1 MSVSNRNAERTTPR
15 QHVRGV
21 GLHTGLLDDTP
32 AGATDRDALLA
43 HLGRSAIHAS
53 KDRNFS
59 SAYYPDSDGARRPRL
74 YRVDS
79 PAFANCQYVMLTTR
93 QYAAVLVVDI
103 DQPGQAGG
111 HPTSLALSVRENF
124 TKLINHGI
132 GPSWVG
138 INPLTGKAQAIWL
151 IDPVYADKAGQSP
164 HMSLLAATSKAL
176 GEMLDHD
183 PHFSHRFSRSPFYEG
198 KDPTAYRWYCQ
209 HKRVHRLAD
218 LLREVRAL
226 TGQEAQQ
233 RSTRQQFSSGREL
246 LEAAKTRRQQA
257 EAFKALAHDVEAELA
272 TSAERYDPDI
282 IEGVR
287 VLWIHQGCAARDET
301 AFRHALKVGHRLR
314 AAGERLTDN
323 ALIDAYEHGYNIAQ
337 EVGGDGR
344 LLEMPPMRDRQTMAR
359 RVRGYVTQAKASNG
373 GSVASGRATNTE
385 RKALATM
392 GRRGG
397 QKAAQRWKTDPD
409 GEYARGRRDMLDGA
423 NRKRA
428 AGGRS
433 RAYQIAAFFDDH
445 YAQTGCYPTVNEAA
459 QEYGV
464 SARTVQRALAKTG
477 IDLGSGGRP
486 KKGDTP

>member
-1 MSVSNRNAERTTPR
+1 MSVSNCNAERTTPR

-21 GLHTGLLDDTP
+21 GVHTGWLDDTP

-59 SAYYPDSDGARRPRL
+59 SAYYPDNDGARRPRL

-79 PAFANCQYVMLTTR
+79 PAFANCQYVMLTTK

-111 HPTSLALSVRENF
+111 HPTSLALNVRENF
-124 TKLINHGI
+124 AKLINHGI

-218 LLREVRAL
+218 LLQEVRAL
-226 TGQEAQQ
+226 TGQEAKQ

-246 LEAAKTRRQQA
+246 LEAAKTRRQEA
-257 EAFKALAHDVEAELA
+257 EAFKALANDVEAELA
-272 TSAERYDPDI
+272 TSVERYDPDL

-287 VLWIHQGCAARDET
+287 VLWIHQGRAARDET

-314 AAGERLTDN
+314 AAGQRLTDN

-337 EVGGDGR
+337 EAGGDGR
-344 LLEMPPMRDRQTMAR
+344 LSEMPPMRDRQTMTR
-359 RVRGYVTQAKASNG
+359 RVCGYVTQAKASNG
-373 GSVASGRATNTE
+373 GSVAPGRATSTE

-409 GEYARGRRDMLDGA
+409 GEYAQA
-423 NRKRA
+423 
-428 AGGRS
+428 
-433 RAYQIAAFFDDH
+433 
-445 YAQTGCYPTVNEAA
+445 
-459 QEYGV
+459 
-464 SARTVQRALAKTG
+464 QRATMKKTHRLKKIQG
-477 IDLGSGGRP
+477 QTTRARVQLVVGEGFADTGRVP
-486 KKGDTP
+486 TRREIMRETGLSEATVKRHLRALRQDGLLPS

>member
-21 GLHTGLLDDTP
+21 GVHTGWLDDTP

-79 PAFANCQYVMLTTR
+79 PAFANCQYVMLTTK

-124 TKLINHGI
+124 AKLINHGI

-218 LLREVRAL
+218 LLREVCAL
-226 TGQEAQQ
+226 TGQEAKQ

-272 TSAERYDPDI
+272 TSVERYDPDL

-287 VLWIHQGCAARDET
+287 VLWISQGRAARDET

-314 AAGERLTDN
+314 ASGQRLTDN

-344 LLEMPPMRDRQTMAR
+344 LSEMPPMRDRQTMAR

-373 GSVASGRATNTE
+373 GSVAPGRATSTE

-409 GEYARGRRDMLDGA
+409 GEYARGRRAMMEKTHR
-423 NRKRA
+423 RKRVQ
-428 AGGRS
+428 GQTT
-433 RAYQIAAFFDDH
+433 RARVQLLVGEF
-445 YAQTGCYPTVNEAA
+445 YADTGKLPTRREIMRETGLSEA
-459 QEYGV
+459 
-464 SARTVQRALAKTG
+464 TVKRHLRALRKAG
-477 IDLGSGGRP
+477 LMP
-486 KKGDTP
+486 E

>member
-21 GLHTGLLDDTP
+21 GFHTGWLDDTP

-79 PAFANCQYVMLTTR
+79 PAFANCQYVMLTTK

-111 HPTSLALSVRENF
+111 HPTSLALSVRKNF
-124 TKLINHGI
+124 AKLINHGI

-226 TGQEAQQ
+226 TGQETQQ

-246 LEAAKTRRQQA
+246 LEAAKTRRQEA
-257 EAFKALAHDVEAELA
+257 EAFKALANDVEAELA
-272 TSAERYDPDI
+272 TSVERYDPDL

-287 VLWIHQGCAARDET
+287 VLWIHQGRAARDET

-314 AAGERLTDN
+314 AAGQRLTDN

-337 EVGGDGR
+337 EAGGDGR
-344 LLEMPPMRDRQTMAR
+344 LSEMPPMRDRQTMAR
-359 RVRGYVTQAKASNG
+359 RVRGYVTRAKASNG
-373 GSVASGRATNTE
+373 GSVASGRATSTE

-409 GEYARGRRDMLDGA
+409 GEYANKEREKLEAANKKRETNAIADRFTIASWFMKGKAETNEWPLIAEAMEEFGVSRDTVKRALRTGGIKLPKGRR
-423 NRKRA
+423 
-428 AGGRS
+428 
-433 RAYQIAAFFDDH
+433 
-445 YAQTGCYPTVNEAA
+445 
-459 QEYGV
+459 
-464 SARTVQRALAKTG
+464 AK
-477 IDLGSGGRP
+477 
-486 KKGDTP
+486 

>member
-21 GLHTGLLDDTP
+21 GFHTGWLDDTP

-59 SAYYPDSDGARRPRL
+59 SAYYPDSDGGRRPRL

-79 PAFANCQYVMLTTR
+79 PAFANCQYVMLTTK

-124 TKLINHGI
+124 AKLIKHGI

-151 IDPVYADKAGQSP
+151 IDPVYADKAGRSP

-226 TGQEAQQ
+226 TGQEAKQ

-246 LEAAKTRRQQA
+246 LEAAKTRRQEA
-257 EAFKALAHDVEAELA
+257 ESFKALAHDVEAELA
-272 TSAERYDPDI
+272 TSVERYDPDL

-287 VLWIHQGCAARDET
+287 VLWIHQGRAARDET

-314 AAGERLTDN
+314 AAGQRLTDN

-337 EVGGDGR
+337 EAGGDGR
-344 LLEMPPMRDRQTMAR
+344 LSEMPPMRDRQTMAR

-373 GSVASGRATNTE
+373 GSVAPGRATSTE

-409 GEYARGRRDMLDGA
+409 GEYARGRRDMLKKA
-423 NRKRA
+423 NQQRRRQGNETRA
-428 AGGRS
+428 QVYA
-433 RAYQIAAFFDDH
+433 AYASSL
-445 YAQTGCYPTVNEAA
+445 AQTGKAPTGAEIGRELGITRKTA
-459 QEYGV
+459 
-464 SARTVQRALAKTG
+464 SAHLRALRNAG
-477 IDLGSGGRP
+477 MIE
-486 KKGDTP
+486 

>member
-21 GLHTGLLDDTP
+21 GFHTGWLDDTP

-59 SAYYPDSDGARRPRL
+59 SAYYPDSDGGRRPRL

-79 PAFANCQYVMLTTR
+79 PAFANCQYVMLTTK

-124 TKLINHGI
+124 AKLIKHGI

-226 TGQEAQQ
+226 TGQEAKQQ
-233 RSTRQQFSSGREL
+233 STRQQFSSGREL

-257 EAFKALAHDVEAELA
+257 EAFKALANDVEAELA
-272 TSAERYDPDI
+272 TSVERYDPDL

-287 VLWIHQGCAARDET
+287 VLWINQGRAARDET

-314 AAGERLTDN
+314 AAGQRLTDN

-344 LLEMPPMRDRQTMAR
+344 LSEMPPMRDRQTMAR
-359 RVRGYVTQAKASNG
+359 RVRGYVTQAKASDG
-373 GSVASGRATNTE
+373 GSVAPGRATSTE

-409 GEYARGRRDMLDGA
+409 GEYARGRRDMLKKA
-423 NRKRA
+423 NQQRRRQGNETRA
-428 AGGRS
+428 QVYA
-433 RAYQIAAFFDDH
+433 AYASSL
-445 YAQTGCYPTVNEAA
+445 AQTGKAPTGAEIGRELGITRKTA
-459 QEYGV
+459 
-464 SARTVQRALAKTG
+464 SAHLRALRNAG
-477 IDLGSGGRP
+477 MIE
-486 KKGDTP
+486 

>member
-21 GLHTGLLDDTP
+21 GFHTGWLDDTP

-59 SAYYPDSDGARRPRL
+59 SAYYPDSDGGRRPRL

-79 PAFANCQYVMLTTR
+79 PAFANCQYVMLTTK

-124 TKLINHGI
+124 AKLIKHGI

-151 IDPVYADKAGQSP
+151 IDPVYADKAGRSP

-226 TGQEAQQ
+226 TGQEAKQ

-246 LEAAKTRRQQA
+246 LEAAKTRRQEA
-257 EAFKALAHDVEAELA
+257 ESFKALAHDVEAELA
-272 TSAERYDPDI
+272 TSVERYDPDL

-287 VLWIHQGCAARDET
+287 VLWIHQGRAARDET

-314 AAGERLTDN
+314 AAGQRLTDN

-337 EVGGDGR
+337 EAGGDGR
-344 LLEMPPMRDRQTMAR
+344 LSEMPPMRDRQTMAR

-373 GSVASGRATNTE
+373 GSVAPGRATSTE

-409 GEYARGRRDMLDGA
+409 GEYARGRRDMLKKA
-423 NRKRA
+423 NQQRRRQGNETRA
-428 AGGRS
+428 QVYA
-433 RAYQIAAFFDDH
+433 AYASSL
-445 YAQTGCYPTVNEAA
+445 AQTGKASTGAEIGRELGITRKTA
-459 QEYGV
+459 
-464 SARTVQRALAKTG
+464 SAHLRALRNAG
-477 IDLGSGGRP
+477 MIE
-486 KKGDTP
+486 

>member
-15 QHVRGV
+15 QHMRGV
-21 GLHTGLLDDTP
+21 GLHTGFLDDTP

-53 KDRNFS
+53 KDRNFGN
-59 SAYYPDSDGARRPRL
+59 AYYPDSAGARRPRL
-74 YRVDS
+74 YRIDS
-79 PAFANCQYVMLTTR
+79 PAFANCQYVMLTTK

-103 DQPGQAGG
+103 DQPGQTGG

-124 TKLINHGI
+124 AKLINHGI

-226 TGQEAQQ
+226 TGQETKHQ
-233 RSTRQQFSSGREL
+233 STRQQFSSGREL
-246 LEAAKTRRQQA
+246 LEAAKTRRQEA
-257 EAFKALAHDVEAELA
+257 EAFKALANDVEAELA
-272 TSAERYDPDI
+272 TSVERYDPDL

-287 VLWIHQGCAARDET
+287 VLWIHQGRAARDET

-337 EVGGDGR
+337 EAGSDGR
-344 LLEMPPMRDRQTMAR
+344 LSEMPPMRDRQTMAR
-359 RVRGYVTQAKASNG
+359 RVRGYVTQARASNG
-373 GSVASGRATNTE
+373 GPAAPGRATSTE

-397 QKAAQRWKTDPD
+397 QKAAQRWKTDPN
-409 GEYARGRRDMLDGA
+409 GEYAQGRREALEDANRTRKISAKATKAQIVAWFYSAYAETKRWPLVKEAAAEFGVSEKTVRRAVKEAGIILPRGRAKKLD
-423 NRKRA
+423 
-428 AGGRS
+428 
-433 RAYQIAAFFDDH
+433 
-445 YAQTGCYPTVNEAA
+445 
-459 QEYGV
+459 
-464 SARTVQRALAKTG
+464 
-477 IDLGSGGRP
+477 RP
-486 KKGDTP
+486 

>member
-21 GLHTGLLDDTP
+21 GFHTGWLDDTP

-59 SAYYPDSDGARRPRL
+59 SAYYPDSDGGRRPRL

-79 PAFANCQYVMLTTR
+79 PAFANCQYVMLTTK

-124 TKLINHGI
+124 AKLIKHGI

-151 IDPVYADKAGQSP
+151 IDPVYADKAGRSP

-226 TGQEAQQ
+226 TGQEAKQ

-246 LEAAKTRRQQA
+246 LEAAKTRRQEA
-257 EAFKALAHDVEAELA
+257 ESFKALAHDVEAELA
-272 TSAERYDPDI
+272 TSVERYDPDL

-287 VLWIHQGCAARDET
+287 VLWIHQGRAARDET

-314 AAGERLTDN
+314 TAGQRLTDN

-337 EVGGDGR
+337 EAGGDGR
-344 LLEMPPMRDRQTMAR
+344 LSEMPPMRDRQTMAR

-373 GSVASGRATNTE
+373 GSVAPGRATSTE

-409 GEYARGRRDMLDGA
+409 GEYARGRRDMLKKA
-423 NRKRA
+423 NQQRRRQGNETRA
-428 AGGRS
+428 QVYA
-433 RAYQIAAFFDDH
+433 AYASSL
-445 YAQTGCYPTVNEAA
+445 AQTGKAPTGAEIGRELGITRKTA
-459 QEYGV
+459 
-464 SARTVQRALAKTG
+464 SAHLRALRNAG
-477 IDLGSGGRP
+477 MIE
-486 KKGDTP
+486 